1 MRDMLQDFLDDPV
14 LACLRIRVARMIQQ
28 PYRSFLLFLP
38 LYSFYR
44 TAIHGPVFIMNEGAL
59 SVFEIMFFL
68 YLVNPSVAADR
79 ARPAR
84 KKYLR

>member
-1 MRDMLQDFLDDPV
+1 M
-14 LACLRIRVARMIQQ
+14 
-28 PYRSFLLFLP
+28 
-38 LYSFYR
+38 
-44 TAIHGPVFIMNEGAL
+44 HGPVFIMNEGAL

>member
-1 MRDMLQDFLDDPV
+1 
-14 LACLRIRVARMIQQ
+14 
-28 PYRSFLLFLP
+28 
-38 LYSFYR
+38 
-44 TAIHGPVFIMNEGAL
+44 MNEGAI

-79 ARPAR
+79 ARLAR